1 MFITLVIKHCY
12 KTMDIYLGKKLS
24 FFLKKRLEL
33 LPGLNLYFFFPREA
47 E

>member
-12 KTMDIYLGKKLS
+12 KTMDIYLGTKLS
-24 FFLKKRLEL
+24 FKKNSIEL